1 MSTQFLDSRLSLHNT
16 FSAGTSI
23 LSATPTLLGDIG
35 LQTVTAIGTPNENDV
50 RIQLWGTVGV
60 NRSASNLV
68 NIYVE
73 RGGTGIFGT
82 GFLIFNSTIDLTSGP
97 GSRLLTFAA
106 GDFPPVT
113 DVVTGQIRYTMYVA
127 SSAATAVTIIGP
139 VSFNGLAQAGTS

>member
-1 MSTQFLDSRLSLHNT
+1 MPTQFLDSRLSLHNT
-16 FSAGTSI
+16 FSVGTTI
-23 LSATPTLLGDIG
+23 LSTTPTLLGDIG
-35 LQTVTAIGTPNENDV
+35 LQTVSAIGTSNENDV

-60 NRSASNLV
+60 NRSAANLV

-127 SSAATAVTIIGP
+127 STAATAVTIIGP